1 MGIPLS
7 WYIFLRFSA
16 LRTERT
22 EEIYKDGDKRM
33 FRNLKICIFVLKKFK
48 KCHKICNRIK
58 VQLGSVP
65 NCTESVI
72 YKVRILLV
80 EDNRTIAKG
89 LMYNLEQNGY
99 EVKNPE
105 TVEATKKILEE
116 EKFDLVILDISLP
129 DGDGFDLYKTIKEK
143 YNIKTIFLTARDE
156 EDNVVKGLEL
166 GAEDY
171 ITKPFSTRE
180 LLARINKIFLRE
192 KKNNIVK
199 IKDITCDLDKM
210 CAYKGEKAIT
220 FSSLELKILMLLFT
234 NINKVVTREY
244 IIEKIWDWTG
254 NDVYDN
260 TVTVYMKR
268 IREKLVTPIITTIKG
283 VGYRID
289 EE

>member
-1 MGIPLS
+1 M
-7 WYIFLRFSA
+7 
-16 LRTERT
+16 
-22 EEIYKDGDKRM
+22 
-33 FRNLKICIFVLKKFK
+33 
-48 KCHKICNRIK
+48 
-58 VQLGSVP
+58 Q
-65 NCTESVI
+65 
-72 YKVRILLV
+72 ILLV
-80 EDNRTIAKG
+80 EDNKSITKALI
-89 LMYNLEQNGY
+89 YNLEQSNY
-99 EVKNPE
+99 KVLSAENI
-105 TVEATKKILEE
+105 VEAQKILAT
-116 EKFDLVILDISLP
+116 EKINLIILDITLP
-129 DGDGFDLYKTIKEK
+129 DGSGFDLYRDIKTK
-143 YNIKTIFLTARDE
+143 NISTIFLTAMDD

-192 KKNNIVK
+192 KKNNIIK

-210 CAYKGEKAIT
+210 CVYKGEKQISL
-220 FSSLELKILMLLFT
+220 SSLELKILMLLFT
-234 NINKVVTREY
+234 NLNKVITREY

-268 IREKLVTPIITTIKG
+268 IREKLETPIITTIKG